1 MPTNAHTIFFLCRE
15 SLTPIRKGFT
25 TNERTKMGLEN
36 PVVCKQVVL
45 ALVVAAVLYLVLRPG
60 RDGGAGLRELFT
72 WNATENTE
80 DKVLTVTSSGEIVVD
95 RTVRKLEE
103 AITKLESDVGLLDSR
118 VQTLESNSNSSG
130 EMSSL
135 NITGN
140 LTVGGLTYLNG
151 DVAIQNQADGRPSK
165 LTIFDRNNN
174 GKTEIHHNRTEHNGK
189 TNWFNDEWLKSG
201 GEVTL
206 QTSKKENEW
215 KHYLRNDG
223 QTQGKGNLNDAKGD
237 GGFKWKIHKRI

>member
-1 MPTNAHTIFFLCRE
+1 M
-15 SLTPIRKGFT
+15 
-25 TNERTKMGLEN
+25 
-36 PVVCKQVVL
+36 CKQVVL

-151 DVAIQNQADGRPSK
+151 DVAIQNQADGRPSITGRSLIETTK
-165 LTIFDRNNN
+165 RLRFIITDRAQ
-174 GKTEIHHNRTEHNGK
+174 R
-189 TNWFNDEWLKSG
+189 
-201 GEVTL
+201 
-206 QTSKKENEW
+206 
-215 KHYLRNDG
+215 
-223 QTQGKGNLNDAKGD
+223 
-237 GGFKWKIHKRI
+237 